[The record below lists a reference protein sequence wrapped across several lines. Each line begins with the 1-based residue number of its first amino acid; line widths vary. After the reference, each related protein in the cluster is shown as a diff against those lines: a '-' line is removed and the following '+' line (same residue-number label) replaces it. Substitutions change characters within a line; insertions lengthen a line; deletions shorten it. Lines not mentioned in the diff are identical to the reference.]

1 MKNTFTRFISGAL
14 FVVLGL
20 FVAVGPQTI
29 FPPCLD
35 VMQLCVDGAP
45 GNMFMPMKCYWS
57 SMAEIGP
64 GAAIAILG
72 ILLLCFRQSQV
83 RLGITFAQALLGVM
97 VILFPACLIGV
108 CASKTHD
115 CRILFYPMM
124 LVLGSLV
131 IALSLVNGLFIFRK
145 GLSDA

>member
-1 MKNTFTRFISGAL
+1 MKNTFTRFIFGSL
-14 FVVLGL
+14 FIILGL
-20 FVAVGPQTI
+20 LVAVGPQTI
-29 FPPCLD
+29 FQPCLD
-35 VMQLCVDGAP
+35 GIQLCVDGAP
-45 GNMFMPMKCYWS
+45 SNMFMPMKCYWS
-57 SMAEIGP
+57 GMAEIGP
-64 GAAIAILG
+64 GAAITLLG

-83 RLGITFAQALLGVM
+83 RLGIILAQTLLGIM
-97 VILFPACLIGV
+97 VILFPACLIGI

-131 IALSLVNGLFIFRK
+131 IVLSLINGLLIFKK